1 MYTNELVTVF
11 RERFTDLCNESPMN
25 DTEIAKKIGV
35 SKQTVSAWK
44 IGDRSPKQPTIET
57 IANVFHVNIDWL
69 LGFDVP
75 KSIGNYKNKKLTQL
89 DEQKN
94 QYVEELKSA
103 SLDELKMLSDFL
115 AIMRARAEE
124 PEPHNR

>member
-115 AIMRARAEE
+115 AIMRARAGE
-124 PEPHNR
+124 PEPHDR

>member
-75 KSIGNYKNKKLTQL
+75 KSIGNYKNKKLTPEDELNNELLSLLTRLTPAERLRVL
-89 DEQKN
+89 DFVKG
-94 QYVEELKSA
+94 LSA
-103 SLDELKMLSDFL
+103 SHEG
-115 AIMRARAEE
+115 
-124 PEPHNR
+124 

>member
-44 IGDRSPKQPTIET
+44 IGDRSPKQPTNET
-57 IANVFHVNIDWL
+57 IANVFHVNIYWI

-115 AIMRARAEE
+115 AIMRARAGE
-124 PEPHNR
+124 PEPHDR

>member
-57 IANVFHVNIDWL
+57 IANVFQVNIDWL

-75 KSIGNYKNKKLTQL
+75 KSIGNYKNEKLTPE

-94 QYVEELKSA
+94 LYVEELKSA

-115 AIMRARAEE
+115 AIMRARAGE

>member
-75 KSIGNYKNKKLTQL
+75 KSIGNYKNKKLTPK

-115 AIMRARAEE
+115 AIMRARAGE